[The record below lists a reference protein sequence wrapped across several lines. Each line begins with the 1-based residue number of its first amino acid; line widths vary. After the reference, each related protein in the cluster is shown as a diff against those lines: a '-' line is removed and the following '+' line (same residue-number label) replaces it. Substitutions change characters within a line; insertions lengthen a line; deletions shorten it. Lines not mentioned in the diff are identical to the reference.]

1 MQYANDEDKG
11 EHQHGGV
18 HRHEEHRHAD
28 HRQRGVGPPEDADL
42 ALPVGEG
49 FRQRGADQVADAVG
63 GEEGDEHLR
72 RAHDPGAVVH
82 HRAAAHADGEDV
94 EDGEHPDDAPLIVVP
109 DVAQVFPHGGGARRH
124 LNALFGGK
132 EAERQHQERDNRQHG
147 DPALEAERLI
157 VAANQVHQ
165 RHHQHRGEHAARGR
179 QHKAPGLKGNTLR
192 RVTGDHAAQRAV
204 GDVDHGIEQG
214 QQRVGNSGVNH
225 FAVEAEVRGGVGQHA
240 DDAERDGAEQNPRT
254 KLAPAAAGA
263 VGNQTHAR
271 VGDRIQRARQQ
282 EHGADKPGGNAENIG
297 VEKHHVQHDVIKN
310 DVAGGV
316 SHAVADLLFY

>member
-1 MQYANDEDKG
+1 MQHADDEDKG
-11 EHQHGGV
+11 EHHHGGM

-28 HRQRGVGPPEDADL
+28 HRQRGVGPPEDAHL
-42 ALPVGEG
+42 ALPVGER
-49 FRQRGADQVADAVG
+49 FRQRGADQVTDAVG

-94 EDGEHPDDAPLIVVP
+94 EDGQHADDAPLVVVP

-124 LNALFGGK
+124 LDALFGGE
-132 EAERQHQERDNRQHG
+132 EAERQHQERDHRQHG
-147 DPALEAERLI
+147 DPALEAERFI

-165 RHHQHRGEHAARGR
+165 RHHQHRREHAARRR
-179 QHKAPGLKGNTLR
+179 QHKAPGLKGDTLR

-204 GDVDHGIEQG
+204 RNVDHGIEQG
-214 QQRVGNSGVNH
+214 QQGVGNGGVNH
-225 FAVEAEVRGGVGQHA
+225 FAVEAEVRRGVGQHA
-240 DDAERDGAEQNPRT
+240 DDAERDGTKQNPRT
-254 KLAPAAAGA
+254 ELAPAAAGA
-263 VGNQTHAR
+263 VGNQPHAR
-271 VGDRIQRARQQ
+271 VGDRIQRAGQQ

-297 VEKHHVQHDVIKN
+297 IEKHHVQHDVIKN

-316 SHAVADLLFY
+316 SHAVANLLFY